1 MQQSEQIKLPPRKR
15 KEPPAVPKGVRT
27 LCAGLLQAEKHLSP
41 VYQEAL
47 RQGEQAL
54 QQGFGPSP
62 ETQTAV
68 KNLAAAVRLN
78 LENPQ
83 RWPYETLYRKYLLP
97 VSARQFY
104 REKQRFCRGV
114 AAALELLAAPAQK
127 LLSPG
132 IATDIQQ
139 KADAI
144 CPAFFTA
151 EIEQTIPF
159 VPSTFVAPPTLNS
172 AKKDALALSASLSL
186 H

>member
-1 MQQSEQIKLPPRKR
+1 MQQNEQIKPPPRKR

-27 LCAGLLQAEKHLSP
+27 LCAALLQAEKHLSP

-47 RQGEQAL
+47 RQGEKTL

-62 ETQTAV
+62 EAQTAV

-114 AAALELLAAPAQK
+114 AAALGLLAAPAQQ
-127 LLSPG
+127 LLSPA
-132 IATDIQQ
+132 IANGIQQ
-139 KADAI
+139 EADAI

-151 EIEQTIPF
+151 EIEQKIPF
-159 VPSTFVAPPTLNS
+159 APSAFAAPPTPHS
-172 AKKDALALSASLSL
+172 AKKDALALSTSLSV